1 MQRSSV
7 MLRTVLIC
15 LAVCSPGFAEEDAHH
30 QIGKLG
36 TVRFQISCSPKVQAP
51 FSRAVAM
58 LHSFWYNEAEK
69 AFSRIGDTD
78 PKCGM
83 TYWGVAMSNYH
94 PVWAPPTPAEL
105 KRGAESSEKAVAIGA
120 KTARERDYIA
130 AIAAFYRD
138 SDSLDHRTRA
148 LAYEKAM
155 AQVYRKYPDDSEA
168 GIFYALALLG
178 TAPLADKQYVNQ
190 KKAATI
196 LGRELPKNPK
206 HPGVA
211 HYIIHSYDYPQLA
224 ELAFPAARRYAKI
237 APDSPHA
244 LHMPSHI
251 FTRLGLWEDSIQSN
265 IASAASARKHVQRL
279 KPSAGSF
286 DQLHAMDYLAYAYL
300 QQGQDLKAKQVV
312 DEMLTIQTLDLENF
326 VAAYAFAAIASRYAL
341 ERRQWS
347 EAAGL
352 GLHPPAFPWKN
363 FRYAEAIVAFG
374 RGLGAA
380 RTGNAAAARQEMEK
394 LAAIQREL
402 VGASGYD
409 WAAQVEAQRLT
420 VAAWLAYAEGRAEE
434 AIQLMGS
441 AADLEDNTDKHP
453 VTPGAVLPARE
464 LLGDMLLELKR
475 PAEALKEFETVLK
488 QSPNRFNG
496 LYGAA
501 RAARFSGDQT
511 KAKAYF
517 AKLATLGAKADTVR
531 PELEEARQH
540 AGANFIS
547 P

>member
-1 MQRSSV
+1 MR
-7 MLRTVLIC
+7 LRTVLIC
-15 LAVCSPGFAEEDAHH
+15 LAVCSPGLAEEGTHH
-30 QIGKLG
+30 RHIGKLG

-51 FSRAVAM
+51 FSRAAAM

-69 AFSRIGDTD
+69 AFSYVAEADSA
-78 PKCGM
+78 CGM
-83 TYWGVAMSNYH
+83 AYWGVAMSNYH
-94 PVWAPPTPAEL
+94 PVWAPPNPAEL
-105 KRGAESSEKAVAIGA
+105 KRGVEAAQKAVAIGA
-120 KTARERDYIA
+120 KTVRERDYIA
-130 AIAAFYRD
+130 AIAAFYRG
-138 SDSLDHRTRA
+138 SDRLDHRGRA
-148 LAYEKAM
+148 VAYEKAM
-155 AQVYRKYPDDSEA
+155 ERLYRKYPDDSEA

-178 TAPLADKQYVNQ
+178 TSPPTDKQYVNQ
-190 KKAATI
+190 RKAAGI
-196 LGRELPKNPK
+196 LNRLLPKNPN
-206 HPGVA
+206 HPGAA
-211 HYIIHSYDYPQLA
+211 HYMIHSYDYPQLA
-224 ELAFPAARRYAKI
+224 ELALPAARSYAKI

-279 KPSAGSF
+279 RPGAGSF
-286 DQLHAMDYLAYAYL
+286 DQLHAMDYLVYAYL
-300 QQGQDLKAKQVV
+300 QQGQDLKARQVV
-312 DEMLTIQTLDLENF
+312 DEMLTIQTLDFENF
-326 VAAYAFAAIASRYAL
+326 VAAYAFAASASRYAL

-347 EAAGL
+347 EAAAL

-380 RTGNAAAARQEMEK
+380 RTGNTAAARQEMEK
-394 LAAIQREL
+394 LAAIQRQL

-409 WAAQVEAQRLT
+409 WATQVEVQRRA
-420 VAAWLAYAEGRAEE
+420 VAAWLAHAEGRAEK

-441 AADLEDNTDKHP
+441 AADLEDSTDKHP
-453 VTPGAVLPARE
+453 VTPGAALPARE

-475 PAEALKEFETVLK
+475 PAEALKEFEAVLK

-501 RAARFSGDQT
+501 RAAKLSDDPT

-517 AKLATLGAKADTVR
+517 AKLTTLGAKADTVR
-531 PELEEARQH
+531 PELEEARQP
-540 AGANFIS
+540 AGANATS

>member
-1 MQRSSV
+1 MR
-7 MLRTVLIC
+7 LKTVLIF
-15 LAVCSPGFAEEDAHH
+15 LAVCSPGFAEEGAHH

-69 AFSRIGDTD
+69 AFSRIGDTN

-94 PVWAPPTPAEL
+94 PVWAPPNPAEL
-105 KRGAESSEKAVAIGA
+105 KRGAEAAEKAVAIGA
-120 KTARERDYIA
+120 KTARERAYIG

-138 SDSLDHRTRA
+138 SDRLDHQRRA
-148 LAYEKAM
+148 LIYEKAM
-155 AQVYRKYPDDSEA
+155 EQLYRNYPDDSEA

-178 TAPLADKQYVNQ
+178 TAPATDKRYIKQ

-196 LGRELPKNPK
+196 LGRELPKNPD
-206 HPGVA
+206 HPGLA

-224 ELAFPAARRYAKI
+224 ELALHAARRYAKI

-251 FTRLGLWEDSIQSN
+251 FTRLGLWEDSIESN
-265 IASAASARKHVQRL
+265 IASAASARKHVQRV
-279 KPSAGSF
+279 KPGAGSF

-341 ERRQWS
+341 ERRRWS

-352 GLHPPAFPWKN
+352 ELHPPPFPWKS

-380 RTGNAAAARQEMEK
+380 RTGNTAAARQEMEK
-394 LAAIQREL
+394 LATIQREL

-409 WAAQVEAQRLT
+409 WAAQVEGQRLT
-420 VAAWLAYAEGRAEE
+420 VAAWLAYAEGRAKE

-464 LLGDMLLELKR
+464 LLGDMLLKLKR

-501 RAARFSGDQT
+501 RAAWFSGDQT

-517 AKLATLGAKADTVR
+517 AKLAALGAKADAVR

-540 AGANFIS
+540 AGTSATS